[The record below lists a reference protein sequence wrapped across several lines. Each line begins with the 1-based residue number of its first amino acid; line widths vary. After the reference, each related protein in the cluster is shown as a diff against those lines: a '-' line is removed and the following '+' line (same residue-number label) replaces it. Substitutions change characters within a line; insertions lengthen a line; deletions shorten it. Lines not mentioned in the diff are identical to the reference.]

1 MEQIRNVLKIIL
13 DWNIRNGMQLNK
25 KKSGIVIFATRKR
38 QNIPN
43 MKKANQVAQGKG
55 KSKRIVLAKA
65 TIEGVPICEEYKY
78 LGTILTHKLECN
90 EQISYIRRKAGFL
103 LVKLSPYLKDASF
116 DARKDIWQTM
126 VKL

>member
-25 KKSGIVIFATRKR
+25 KKSGIVIFATRRR

-55 KSKRIVLAKA
+55 KSKRRNLSWQKQQLKVYQYVRSIN
-65 TIEGVPICEEYKY
+65 
-78 LGTILTHKLECN
+78 IL
-90 EQISYIRRKAGFL
+90 EQS
-103 LVKLSPYLKDASF
+103 
-116 DARKDIWQTM
+116 
-126 VKL
+126 